1 MHGDGDIDRGD
12 KTMSD
17 EVKKALLILNPKAGK
32 MKIKK
37 NMFNLVKAFCEE
49 GYATTVLTTLKQG
62 DAVAYAKAYA
72 KNHDICICCGGDG
85 TLNEVITGLFLS
97 DSFPPI
103 GLIPAGSTNDMART
117 LNLSTHI
124 HSACNV
130 IMNGTPIYHDIG
142 LMNNELYF
150 SYICSF
156 GAFTKVSYKT
166 PQWAKNIFGK
176 SAYIV
181 DGIKQVSKIHPY
193 KMHIKADD
201 TELHGEFLFGSIS
214 NAKSIAGLL
223 RFNESDVD
231 LNDGKFE
238 VLLVKNPPKAINL
251 PEIFDNLMR
260 KKYDNPN
267 VVFLHASNIE
277 IEFEEG
283 SEASFTTDGEFAG
296 RHKKV
301 VIENLHNRV
310 QILQKTK

>member
-1 MHGDGDIDRGD
+1 
-12 KTMSD
+12 MSD
-17 EVKKALLILNPKAGK
+17 EVRKALLILNPKAGK
-32 MKIKK
+32 MKLRK
-37 NMFNLVKAFCEE
+37 NMFSLVKAFCEE

-62 DAVAYAKAYA
+62 DAVAYAKAHA

-124 HSACNV
+124 HRASN
-130 IMNGTPIYHDIG
+130 IILKGTPIYHDIG
-142 LMNNELYF
+142 CMNNELYF

-166 PQWAKNIFGK
+166 PQWAKNVFGK
-176 SAYIV
+176 SAYIM
-181 DGIKQVSKIHPY
+181 DGIKEVNKIRPY
-193 KMHIKADD
+193 ELRIKADD
-201 TELHGEFLFGSIS
+201 TEIEGDFLFGSIS

-223 RFNESDVD
+223 RFKEADVN
-231 LNDGKFE
+231 LNDGMFE
-238 VLLVKNPPKAINL
+238 ILLVKNPSKAIDL
-251 PEIFDNLMR
+251 PEIFDDLMR

-267 VVFLHASNIE
+267 VVFLHASKIE
-277 IEFEEG
+277 IDFEKG

-296 RHKKV
+296 KHKKV
-301 VIENLHNRV
+301 VIENLHNKV
-310 QILQKTK
+310 QILQKIK